1 MTQAAVEHGAASGAA
16 VLTVHKAL
24 GLAEGG
30 ARAARTVTTAQ
41 DPPTI
46 LRVRSSIALMVA
58 LTSMA
63 CRGMPLPLSGTI
75 HPYGLWDEPRSSPR
89 GRNDTRPRGMRR
101 TDSVCYERTFAM
113 DSSIV
118 LEEAVEEG
126 NLYTSAEGNLYTS
139 AQCLR
144 AEAKRRMASS
154 RHQQQPLR
162 LQPHDIF
169 SFLSP

>member
-101 TDSVCYERTFAM
+101 TDSVCYERTPDREYQGVRVLM
-113 DSSIV
+113 DLNRMV
-118 LEEAVEEG
+118 
-126 NLYTSAEGNLYTS
+126 SA
-139 AQCLR
+139 
-144 AEAKRRMASS
+144 RRSKTCFMY
-154 RHQQQPLR
+154 
-162 LQPHDIF
+162 
-169 SFLSP
+169 